1 MLYKIT
7 PSYKGRSRPDISEI
21 KQNISFYE
29 VERDKIY
36 NLIGVIESQ
45 ANNLAHACYELPDDK
60 LLEACKEFR
69 ETTIITLEERIELAV
84 RILSMLWLTID
95 EMSLVVKGTVVSAL
109 YALDPSVLSKEDQQW
124 ALSRWIE
131 IMETQRGRHFV

>member
-1 MLYKIT
+1 MPPQVKPIISKI
-7 PSYKGRSRPDISEI
+7 D
-21 KQNISFYE
+21 
-29 VERDKIY
+29 
-36 NLIGVIESQ
+36 
-45 ANNLAHACYELPDDK
+45 
-60 LLEACKEFR
+60 
-69 ETTIITLEERIELAV
+69 ELAV